1 MSRENG
7 QDQMARNYISCKAR
21 VHRQTKESGNHQTD
35 RKPHILGDNAPV
47 ADKEGRGRQASPA
60 FKCNLSLITLPLPG
74 GTSVKNPP
82 ANAEDIRD
90 AASIPR

>member
-21 VHRQTKESGNHQTD
+21 VHRQTKESRNLQTD

-47 ADKEGRGRQASPA
+47 ADKEGGEGRHFLRSNVTL
-60 FKCNLSLITLPLPG
+60 CSLHSHSQVALV
-74 GTSVKNPP
+74 VKNPP